1 MYRKYSFPIDAV
13 TNTATKILQ
22 SLCGTAS
29 VRPMIYDFLIGSHAT
44 PAEQAAQYSF
54 LRTTATGTTATAL
67 VVPQALDPGDP
78 ACSSVAAQGTYATD
92 PTTTGVAL
100 LNIALNQ
107 RATQRWVCAPGSEI
121 VLAASVSNGVGL
133 KAVAGTAAYTV
144 DTTVMF
150 QE

>member
-1 MYRKYSFPIDAV
+1 MYRKYSFPVDAV
-13 TNTATKILQ
+13 TNTASAILK

-29 VRPMIYDFLIGSHAT
+29 VRPMLYDFFIGSHAT
-44 PAEQAAQYSF
+44 PAEQAAQYAF

-67 VVPQALDPGDP
+67 VVPQPLDPGDP
-78 ACSSVAAQGTYATD
+78 ACSSVAAKGTYGTD

-107 RATQRWVCAPGSEI
+107 RATQRWVCAPGGEI

-133 KAVAGTAAYTV
+133 KSVATTAAFTV
-144 DTTVMF
+144 DTMLHF